1 MHKAK
6 NTLQILLEEDYLNEN
21 VLIMILR
28 LVHKIQGFKYI
39 NAIMLHFLILKVRNY
54 NIRRVIEIE
63 KIYSIKKVE
72 KIEEKKGYKKLL

>member
-21 VLIMILR
+21 VLVMILR
-28 LVHKIQGFKYI
+28 LLYKTQGFKYI
-39 NAIMLHFLILKVRNY
+39 NAIMLHFLISKVRNY

-72 KIEEKKGYKKLL
+72 KIETKKML